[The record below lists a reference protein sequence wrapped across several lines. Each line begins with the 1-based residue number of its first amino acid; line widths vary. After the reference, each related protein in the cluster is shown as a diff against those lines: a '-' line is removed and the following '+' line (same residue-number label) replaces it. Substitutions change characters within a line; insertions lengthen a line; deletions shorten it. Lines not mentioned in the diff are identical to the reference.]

1 MGRSACVNEREG
13 PFAGAC
19 VRAPWC
25 VSARLGAL
33 RDGAAPGKT
42 HGREFWQTLLADAD
56 RAREPG
62 RMTGCS
68 VSFLFFREALM
79 FIDTRQ
85 AS

>member
-1 MGRSACVNEREG
+1 MGRWACVNEREG

-42 HGREFWQTLLADAD
+42 HVLADAIA
-56 RAREPG
+56 RANPVE
-62 RMTGCS
+62 
-68 VSFLFFREALM
+68 
-79 FIDTRQ
+79 
-85 AS
+85 